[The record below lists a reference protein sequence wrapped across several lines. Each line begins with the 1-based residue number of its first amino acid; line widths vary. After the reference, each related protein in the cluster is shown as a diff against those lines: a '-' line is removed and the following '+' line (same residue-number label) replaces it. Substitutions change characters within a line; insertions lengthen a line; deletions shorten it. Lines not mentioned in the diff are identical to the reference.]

1 MHNKFLV
8 QIAFV
13 IDKTEEFSTEDRLR
27 YFIEENGYVYFRG
40 ELRDENNNTVNDV
53 MIDGSAITLN
63 VHEI

>member
-1 MHNKFLV
+1 MRNQFLV

-13 IDKTEEFSTEDRLR
+13 IDETEEFSTEDKLC
-27 YFIEENGYVYFRG
+27 YFIRERGYVYFCG

-53 MIDGSAITLN
+53 MIDGSAFVLN